1 MSTRRGAH
9 WASNGADTA
18 LTEWSGSRPYVDPS
32 RHTPALNGAG
42 IVPPRR
48 PIEAHTGLQRDG
60 HGVHLIKLEER
71 TGARG
76 ILVVA
81 GSNVND
87 TIVPVCMGSTES
99 LDFCSSALK
108 MSSTALASTFE
119 AFSRPKS
126 NGAAAEEGP
135 FLQNRGEVVRLLTAG
150 LHTVTGKTKL
160 RIEYLNFEEKMM
172 CNHGVKLVEWPPEI
186 DFKAPSNIQS
196 TEKIAKLLHLCLS
209 FYPEKRSQSWQS
221 SAAPKPVP

>member
-1 MSTRRGAH
+1 MELES
-9 WASNGADTA
+9 
-18 LTEWSGSRPYVDPS
+18 SRLVDPS
-32 RHTPALNGAG
+32 RHTLASNGMD
-42 IVPPRR
+42 
-48 PIEAHTGLQRDG
+48 T
-60 HGVHLIKLEER
+60 LIKLEER

-119 AFSRPKS
+119 AFSRTKS

-135 FLQNRGEVVRLLTAG
+135 FLQNRGEV
-150 LHTVTGKTKL
+150 TKL